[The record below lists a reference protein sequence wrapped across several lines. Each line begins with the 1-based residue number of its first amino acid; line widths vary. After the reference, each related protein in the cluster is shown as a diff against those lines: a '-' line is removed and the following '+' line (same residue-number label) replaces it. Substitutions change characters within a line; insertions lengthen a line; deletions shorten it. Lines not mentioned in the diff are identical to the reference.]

1 MAKNRKTRKNGR
13 KVQVVYSKPQK
24 KFVERCLTPK
34 GSMLLA
40 TKQITK
46 KDAWERYG
54 KNRYVIDP
62 EAIPVGLIYH
72 NI

>member
-1 MAKNRKTRKNGR
+1 MAKNRETRKKGR
-13 KVQVVYSKPQK
+13 KVQVVYSKSRK
-24 KFVERCLTPK
+24 KFVERYLTPK
-34 GSMLLA
+34 GSILLA

-62 EAIPVGLIYH
+62 EAVPVGIIYH